1 MGPAD
6 TKTLRIEYNNK
17 WPARFPFPL
26 ESQFAALL
34 AEKNV
39 VVPFKPAPLAPSDDA
54 GFHRILASI
63 LDALD
68 ALPLR
73 PDRAFEA
80 LWTAIDA
87 EAFRVFDTGKKNTS
101 RFVQLL
107 AQIESQPDGAAAWS
121 ALAKFVELAPLH
133 SCEYVARRIFD
144 ALNDPDKHS
153 PNFLA
158 KIKPSVGID
167 FFNAFAEKYNKL
179 WVDEKASRPAT
190 QRKAGA
196 LFQLVLKGREV
207 ELGNNRYKLNE
218 TQRISLIASA
228 VLPNVRNEKFH
239 GDSFPSYRSSAAKL
253 KTYAGGYFFM
263 EVAYYLILNVFVYR
277 DFNSIDLRAIKGN
290 IEDNCILYQNVFGK
304 FARD

>member
-87 EAFRVFDTGKKNTS
+87 EAFRVFDTGKKTRLDLS
-101 RFVQLL
+101 
-107 AQIESQPDGAAAWS
+107 
-121 ALAKFVELAPLH
+121 
-133 SCEYVARRIFD
+133 
-144 ALNDPDKHS
+144 
-153 PNFLA
+153 NFLH
-158 KIKPSVGID
+158 K
-167 FFNAFAEKYNKL
+167 
-179 WVDEKASRPAT
+179 
-190 QRKAGA
+190 
-196 LFQLVLKGREV
+196 
-207 ELGNNRYKLNE
+207 
-218 TQRISLIASA
+218 
-228 VLPNVRNEKFH
+228 
-239 GDSFPSYRSSAAKL
+239 
-253 KTYAGGYFFM
+253 
-263 EVAYYLILNVFVYR
+263 
-277 DFNSIDLRAIKGN
+277 LRANRTVRQLGRHWPSSWN
-290 IEDNCILYQNVFGK
+290 
-304 FARD
+304 